1 MSGITLKHFITFLGC
16 MLLIFPLALAQQ
28 EGIYS
33 ATESEKLRLEREH
46 DLFGSQ
52 DVPPIIRIFSAEHGW
67 RSGKIVGGED
77 ADIADFPWQVALM
90 QGNTQF
96 CAGSIIHKEWIL
108 TAAHCLTGGWNP
120 DYIRAGVTNRTD
132 NTGQDIDVD
141 YYIAHPN
148 HLAASPEN
156 LTVEASAMG
165 ALEVAV
171 NWNNP
176 GETVGGDTLTELD
189 TISLFREGELIHQ
202 IDNPTIGD
210 HETYTDTEV
219 AESGMY
225 SYAVIGENSHG
236 EGLYACASVFVGEDL
251 PGAPEDL
258 ELAAVD
264 NEGLLSWNA
273 PSQGLHEGYFDD
285 SNLTYTIIRFP
296 DGKEVAANISDETF
310 MDTILPGIGNYYYEV
325 TTSGYRKRN
334 R

>member
-132 NTGQDIDVD
+132 NTGQDIGCRLL
-141 YYIAHPN
+141 YRTSQPSCCI
-148 HLAASPEN
+148 
-156 LTVEASAMG
+156 
-165 ALEVAV
+165 
-171 NWNNP
+171 P
-176 GETVGGDTLTELD
+176 GESYSGSFCHGCSGG
-189 TISLFREGELIHQ
+189 RCQ
-202 IDNPTIGD
+202 
-210 HETYTDTEV
+210 
-219 AESGMY
+219 
-225 SYAVIGENSHG
+225 
-236 EGLYACASVFVGEDL
+236 
-251 PGAPEDL
+251 L
-258 ELAAVD
+258 E
-264 NEGLLSWNA
+264 
-273 PSQGLHEGYFDD
+273 
-285 SNLTYTIIRFP
+285 
-296 DGKEVAANISDETF
+296 
-310 MDTILPGIGNYYYEV
+310 
-325 TTSGYRKRN
+325 
-334 R
+334 